1 MAPRKLK
8 FWGWGYEDGLSPQ
21 VQKHVE
27 FTMAERFGVN
37 QWEKTPPPTIEEI
50 QLQPSRLSLPQSLQ
64 HLCSVDP
71 FERLSHTYGKSYRDV
86 VRAFRRDFSNAP
98 DIVAFP
104 RTEGDLINLLE
115 WCDGINAAAIIY
127 GGGTSVVGGVEA
139 SIGDHYS
146 GAVSI
151 DLKYLNQVLEVDD
164 ISRAARIQG
173 GIRGPAMES
182 RLKEHGLSLRFY
194 PQSFEFSTL
203 GGWIATRAGGHFA
216 TLHTHID
223 DLVESLR
230 VITPKGAVETRRLPG
245 SGAGPS
251 PDRLFIGSEGTLG
264 IITEAWVRLQ
274 ERPIYRT
281 SSSVIF
287 PDFQSGVKAVRKLSQ
302 SGLYPSNC
310 RLLDAGEASDAG
322 AGDGKSA
329 VLMLGFESHDHL
341 LDIWMLR
348 ALECC
353 REYGGTYS
361 QDAIKT
367 SQKDSTA
374 RAGAVETWRNS
385 FIQAPYLRDVMVG
398 LGVIVETFETA
409 ITWNQFEEFHNGV
422 MEAAQNAIREISG
435 LNGWVTCRITHV
447 YPDGPAPYYTVK
459 ALGKRGSEL
468 EQWDEIKSAVSEA
481 IIRLGGTITHHHAV
495 GRDHRPWY
503 DQQRPQLYASAL
515 QSVKKTLD
523 PNYILNPGVLID

>member
-21 VQKHVE
+21 IQKQVE
-27 FTMAERFGVN
+27 AAMAHRFGVSE
-37 QWEKTPPPTIEEI
+37 WRTTPPPTMEEI
-50 QLQPSRLSLPQSLQ
+50 PLNPARLSIPQTLQ
-64 HLCSVDP
+64 HLCSNDP

-86 VRAFRRDFSNAP
+86 VRAFRRDFKNAP

-104 RTEGDLINLLE
+104 RTEEDLINILD
-115 WCDGINAAAIIY
+115 WCNQINAAAIIY

-139 SIGDHYS
+139 VIGEQYS

-151 DLKYLNQVLEVDD
+151 DLRNLNQVLEVDG
-164 ISRAARIQG
+164 ISRAAKIQA

-182 RLKEHGLSLRFY
+182 QLKEYGLSLRFF

-230 VITPKGAVETRRLPG
+230 VITPKGVVETRRLPG

-274 ERPIYRT
+274 DRPIHRT
-281 SSSVIF
+281 SASVRF
-287 PDFQSGVKAVRKLSQ
+287 PDFQSGVKAVRRLSQ

-310 RLLDAGEASDAG
+310 RLLDPGETGDSG
-322 AGDGKSA
+322 AGDGQSA

-341 LDIWMLR
+341 LDIWMIR

-353 REYGGTYS
+353 KEFGGTYHP
-361 QDAIKT
+361 DAIKT
-367 SQKDSTA
+367 NQDSSI
-374 RAGAVETWRNS
+374 RREGAAETWRNA
-385 FIQAPYLRDVMVG
+385 FIQAPYFRDVMVG

-409 ITWNQFEEFHNGV
+409 VTWNRFEEFHNGV
-422 MEAAQNAIREISG
+422 MEAAQKAIREISG

-459 ALGKRGSEL
+459 ALGKKGSEL
-468 EQWDEIKSAVSEA
+468 EQWDEIKAAVSEA
-481 IIRLGGTITHHHAV
+481 IIHLGGTITHHHAV

-503 DQQRPQLYASAL
+503 DQQRPPLYASAL
-515 QSVKKTLD
+515 QAVKQTLD
-523 PNYILNPGVLID
+523 PNYILNPGILID